1 MNIRQILP
9 VLAFVAAP
17 LPAFAAAP
25 IEGTWMLGES
35 DNASKIRIA
44 PCGAAKWCG
53 TVIWSKQQDAS
64 KTPLVDAKTSNPALR
79 TRKIVGLTVLTV
91 LSNL

>member
-9 VLAFVAAP
+9 VLALVAAP

-44 PCGAAKWCG
+44 PCGAAK
-53 TVIWSKQQDAS
+53 
-64 KTPLVDAKTSNPALR
+64 
-79 TRKIVGLTVLTV
+79 
-91 LSNL
+91 